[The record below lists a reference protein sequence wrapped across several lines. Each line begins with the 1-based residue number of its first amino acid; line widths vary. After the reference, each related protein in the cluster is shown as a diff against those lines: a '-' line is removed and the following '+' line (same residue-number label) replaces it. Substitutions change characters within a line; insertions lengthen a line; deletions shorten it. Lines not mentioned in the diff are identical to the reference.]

1 LTIVILELI
10 NNNKFHLINIDKM
23 YQNVFND
30 KILLLK
36 INNNGET
43 LKNIFIINL
52 DLINKKYEN
61 IDIQNV
67 F

>member
-1 LTIVILELI
+1 
-10 NNNKFHLINIDKM
+10 M

>member
-1 LTIVILELI
+1 MTIVILELI